1 MDQNDF
7 DVIIL
12 GGGPAGLTAG
22 LYASRAM
29 LKTLMLER
37 GVTGGQAAI
46 TDAIEN
52 YPGFP
57 DGVNGPE
64 LMEKFQKQA
73 QRFGLE
79 MRLEAAAGISSRGK
93 ERIVQVGDEE
103 YRARAIIIAT
113 GSDPNKLGVAREQE
127 LTGKGVSY
135 CATCDGP
142 FFRDAEIILVGGGN
156 SALDEGLFLTR
167 FVSKLSVVHRRDELR
182 ADKIYQEKAFAHPK
196 MDFIWN
202 SVVDEIVGEDIVQAV
217 KLKNVKSGEI
227 IERPT
232 EGVFIFIGTTPNTQ
246 FLEGTI
252 ELDER
257 GYIVTNEK
265 LETSMPGVWAAGDVQ
280 DSLYRQVVTSAGQG
294 CAAAME
300 VEKYLAGLE

>member
-1 MDQNDF
+1 MNQNDF

-79 MRLEAAAGISSRGK
+79 MRLEAAAGISSREK
-93 ERIVQVGDEE
+93 ERIVHVGDEE

-196 MDFIWN
+196 MDFIWDT
-202 SVVDEIVGEDIVQAV
+202 VVDEIVGEDIVQAV

-227 IERPT
+227 IERPI

-246 FLEGTI
+246 FLEGTV

-294 CAAAME
+294 CAAVME